1 MVFFHHFLLFLT
13 LKSMPF
19 IGQKHAFYRVKAM
32 LLSDKSNAFTSRK
45 HAVCCLFLRKQLE
58 IRSLRKRSILAF
70 FRIKFGLAGYEG
82 LNEPGFFSFRS
93 GFKL

>member
-45 HAVCCLFLRKQLE
+45 HAVCCLFLRKQL
-58 IRSLRKRSILAF
+58 
-70 FRIKFGLAGYEG
+70 
-82 LNEPGFFSFRS
+82 
-93 GFKL
+93 